1 MTNPSDTHP
10 IDRPLAPITLTG
22 RSGAPVIIDPPIA
35 LAPMAG
41 VSDRPFRQLCRRM
54 GAGLVVT
61 EMMSAKPELIG
72 TPKSRLRQI
81 DPSDPEPRAV
91 QLLGNDPD
99 ELAAAARFAVA
110 QGAQMIDLNLGC
122 PAKKVCKKAA
132 GSALMAEP
140 DTVARLLDA
149 LVAAVDCPIS
159 LKMRTG
165 PDRSYRNAV
174 AIAKMAENAGLS
186 LLSIHGRTRADR
198 YEGTA
203 EYDTIAAVVDAVN
216 IPVLANGDI
225 TTPNQARS
233 VLSQTG
239 AAGIM
244 IGRGAFGRPWVFGA
258 LKAALI
264 EHRPYTEPTRAECF
278 EIVRDQ
284 FERIYQHYGDSL
296 GIRITRKHL
305 CWYAD
310 SLHID
315 DKERAVF
322 NQFDHPDQQRQW
334 LTAQTVKAADSP
346 CSHPA

>member
-1 MTNPSDTHP
+1 MTSRTP
-10 IDRPLAPITLTG
+10 IPLAAITLTG
-22 RSGAPVIIDPPIA
+22 RSGVPVVIDPPIA

-41 VSDRPFRQLCRRM
+41 VSDRPFRQLCRQM

-61 EMMSAKPELIG
+61 EMMSAKPELMD
-72 TPKSRLRQI
+72 TSKSRLRQI
-81 DPSDPEPRAV
+81 DMTDPEPRAV
-91 QLLGNDPD
+91 QLLGNEPND
-99 ELAAAARFAVA
+99 LAAAARFAVS

-132 GSALMAEP
+132 GSALMADP

-149 LVAAVDCPIS
+149 LVAAVDCPVS

-165 PDRSYRNAV
+165 PDHNQRNAV
-174 AIAKMAENAGLS
+174 EIARIAENAGLS

-198 YEGTA
+198 YEGDA
-203 EYDTIAAVVDAVN
+203 EYETIAAVVDAVS

-225 TTPNQARS
+225 TSPDKARA
-233 VLSQTG
+233 VLAHTG

-244 IGRGAFGRPWVFGA
+244 VGRGAFGRPWLFSA
-258 LKAALI
+258 LRAELI
-264 EHRPYTEPTRAECF
+264 EHCSYTLPDQTERFA
-278 EIVRDQ
+278 IVRAQ
-284 FERIYQHYGDSL
+284 FEKIYQHYGSSL